1 MRGLRLQR
9 SPACAEMGSPAA
21 NPRSPRRSA
30 PDVEY
35 INRVQ
40 DQNAVW
46 RLPER
51 KRTRHLATGIALE
64 RILVPS
70 FSREG
75 MIVCRL
81 APSDFVVFRDCSFQI
96 IVFLIGGEAGSPH
109 DFSRHNFPDARG
121 VVGTNV
127 YRRASRAGDLAE
139 PRRRFRRPRCEAA
152 HWIWTGCG
160 SIVWFLDVYTQ
171 FSTARGD
178 QCQQRKTSRRTGNHP
193 AG

>member
-1 MRGLRLQR
+1 MIL
-9 SPACAEMGSPAA
+9 ASPAA

-40 DQNAVW
+40 DQNAVRW

-96 IVFLIGGEAGSPH
+96 IVFLTGGEAGSPH

-127 YRRASRAGDLAE
+127 YRRASRDGDLAE
-139 PRRRFRRPRCEAA
+139 PRRRFRRPGCEAA

-160 SIVWFLDVYTQ
+160 SMVWFLDVYTQ

-178 QCQQRKTSRRTGNHP
+178 HASNGKTPRRTGNHP